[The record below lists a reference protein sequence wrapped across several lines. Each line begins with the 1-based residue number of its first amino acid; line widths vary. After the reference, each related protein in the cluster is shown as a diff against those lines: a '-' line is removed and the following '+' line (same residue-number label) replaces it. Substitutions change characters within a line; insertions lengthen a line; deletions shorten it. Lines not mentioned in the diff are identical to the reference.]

1 MIRTVSRS
9 RLLLAA
15 GASALVLA
23 LLPAGA
29 ANAATQIDGPIDLG
43 TAFPFAVLGAETVT
57 NTGPSVLNGDLGLS
71 PGTSLTGFE
80 FATVNGTTHA
90 TDTVA
95 AQAQLDLTTAY
106 GVAAGLTPTQTGLGD
121 LTGLSLTPGVY
132 SGDELSVTGALTL
145 DGEADSVW
153 IFQAAS
159 TLTAATGSII
169 TVTGEASAC
178 NVFWQVGSSATLNP
192 GAAFVGTVMAN
203 VSVTAETAATVT
215 GRLLA
220 RTGAVTLDSNVI
232 TAPTEC
238 STPPGT
244 VTSSPEIT
252 SAAPPAG
259 QAGVDYSFTVTA
271 TGSPTP
277 ALSVSSGALPPGLTF
292 DSATGVISG
301 RPTTPGIYTFSVT
314 AANEVAPDATTE
326 YSVIIGVVTPVDEET
341 GVREGNRLAASGT
354 DLGYAPALA
363 GLLLVSGVAA
373 LVLGRRRARAAR

>member
-1 MIRTVSRS
+1 MIRTVSRF
-9 RLLLAA
+9 RLLSLA

-23 LLPAGA
+23 LSPIAA
-29 ANAATQIDGPIDLG
+29 ANAVSQIDGRIDLG
-43 TAFPFAVLGAETVT
+43 AATPFAVLAGETVT

-95 AQAQLDLTTAY
+95 AQAQIDLTAAY
-106 GVAAGLTPTQTGLGD
+106 GVAAGLTPIQSGLED

-132 SGDELSVTGALTL
+132 SGGALSITGALTL
-145 DGEADSVW
+145 EGTADSVW

-169 TVTGEASAC
+169 TVTGGASAC
-178 NVFWQVGSSATLNP
+178 NVFWQVGTSATLNP

-203 VSVTAETAATVT
+203 ESITAETAATVT

-220 RTGAVTLDSNVI
+220 RTGAVTLDSNPI

-238 STPPGT
+238 STPVGT
-244 VTSSPEIT
+244 VTSSPAIT

-259 QAGVDYSFTVTA
+259 TAGVGYSHTVTA
-271 TGSPTP
+271 SGSPTP
-277 ALSVSSGALPPGLTF
+277 ALSVSSGELPPGLTF
-292 DSATGVISG
+292 DAATGVISG
-301 RPTTPGIYTFSVT
+301 TPTTPGTYTFAIT
-314 AANEVAPDATTE
+314 AANEIAPDATTE
-326 YSVIIGVVTPVDEET
+326 YSIVISEVTPLEEEAQ
-341 GVREGNRLAASGT
+341 VRDGDRLASSGT

-363 GLLLVSGVAA
+363 GLLLVSGIAA
-373 LVLGRRRARAAR
+373 LLLGRRRAHASR

>member
-9 RLLLAA
+9 RLLLVA

-29 ANAATQIDGPIDLG
+29 ANAVTQIDGPVDLG
-43 TAFPFAVLGAETVT
+43 TAFPFAVLAGETVT

-95 AQAQLDLTTAY
+95 AQAQIDLTTAY

-132 SGDELSVTGALTL
+132 SGGDLSVTGALTL
-145 DGEADSVW
+145 EGTADAVW
-153 IFQAAS
+153 VFQAAS

-169 TVTGEASAC
+169 TVTGGASAC

-259 QAGVDYSFTVTA
+259 EAGVDYSFTVTA
-271 TGSPTP
+271 SGSPTP
-277 ALSVSSGALPPGLTF
+277 ALSVASGELPPGLTF

-301 RPTTPGIYTFSVT
+301 QPTTPGTYTFAI
-314 AANEVAPDATTE
+314 AARNEVAPDAVTE
-326 YSVIIGVVTPVDEET
+326 YSVIISAVTPVDEET
-341 GVREGNRLAASGT
+341 GNMLALSGT

-363 GLLLVSGVAA
+363 GLLLVSGIAA
-373 LVLGRRRARAAR
+373 MLLGRRRARAAR